1 MNKNTYLKLSGVIF
15 SVIAALHLLR
25 VVYSWD
31 AVIGGL
37 VITLWAS
44 WLAVA
49 VAGFLAY
56 SAFSLYKKS

>member
-1 MNKNTYLKLSGVIF
+1 MNTKIYLKLSGVIF
-15 SVIAALHLLR
+15 GIIAVLHLLR
-25 VVYSWD
+25 VVYGWD

-37 VITLWAS
+37 VIPLWAS

-49 VAGFLAY
+49 AAGYLAY